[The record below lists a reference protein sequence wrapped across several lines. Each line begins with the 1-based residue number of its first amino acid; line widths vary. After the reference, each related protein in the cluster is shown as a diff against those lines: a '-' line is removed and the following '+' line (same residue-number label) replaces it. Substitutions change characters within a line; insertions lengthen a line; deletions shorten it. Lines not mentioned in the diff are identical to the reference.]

1 MKIVFVV
8 IGVESLA
15 VEFLSSFLKSQG
27 HEVELVFDPRLFAS
41 EAINIPRLSK
51 FFDTKKQ
58 LSREIIAKKPDVVG
72 FSVFTINYQRC
83 LELAK
88 EIKIL
93 NKNLPIIFGGI
104 HPTSVP
110 ETVIKEKCVDMI
122 CVGEGEE
129 AIDELLKDM
138 KRGGKRTD
146 IKNIWFKK
154 GKKIIKNLCRP
165 LIDDLNKLPFPD
177 KEIFYRVYP
186 KFITDDYFAL
196 SSRGCPFSCTY
207 CGNNVLQ
214 KVYKGLGKPIRR
226 RSPKNICDELEI
238 MKEKYHPKQ
247 ITFAD
252 DVFVQDIKWLQ
263 DFAKEYKKRINL
275 PYVML
280 THPRFVTYK
289 TAKLLA
295 GSGCFLLMFG
305 LQSASEKIRF
315 NFLKRF
321 ESNKEVEKAASD
333 CHRARLSFSIDHI
346 FNIPTEGLSEYE
358 EAISFYNKLRPSII
372 NTYWLQYFPGTEIIQ
387 TAIKEGIIKKSMVRE
402 INEGRTSTSLVVGIG
417 GSDNFSPQLLYSNFQ
432 FFFMLLPV
440 LPKWLMEKIIKKKL
454 YLTKFHPPMII
465 NIGIKFLVNL
475 RQKRAYVYLDMI
487 KNMWFFARKIISLK
501 LKYKFIL
508 GVESV
513 NC

>member
-1 MKIVFVV
+1 MKIVFVT

-15 VEFLSSFLKSQG
+15 VEFLSSYLKSKG

-41 EAINIPRLSK
+41 EAIQIPKLSG
-51 FFDTKKQ
+51 FFDIKKQ
-58 LSREIIAKKPDVVG
+58 LAREIIAREPDVVG

-88 EIKIL
+88 EVKIL
-93 NKNLPIIFGGI
+93 RKKLPIIFGGI

-110 ETVIKEKCVDMI
+110 ETVIREKCVDMV

-129 AIDELLKDM
+129 AVDELLKDID
-138 KRGGKRTD
+138 KGGKRTD

-154 GKKIIKNLCRP
+154 GRRVIKNLCRP

-186 KFITDDYFAL
+186 KFVTSDYFAL
-196 SSRGCPFSCTY
+196 SSRGCPFACTY
-207 CGNNVLQ
+207 CGNNVLR
-214 KVYKGLGKPIRR
+214 KVYKGLGKSIRQR
-226 RSPKNICDELEI
+226 TPKNICDELEV
-238 MKEKYHPKQ
+238 MKDKYHPRQ

-252 DVFVQDIKWLQ
+252 DVFVQDVKWLQ
-263 DFAKEYKKRINL
+263 DFTEEYKKRINL

-295 GSGCFLLMFG
+295 DSGCFLLMFG
-305 LQSASEKIRF
+305 LQSASEKTRLNI
-315 NFLKRF
+315 LKRF
-321 ESNKEVEKAASD
+321 ESNKEVEKAALD
-333 CHRARLSFSIDHI
+333 CHHASLNFSIDHI
-346 FNIPTEGLSEYE
+346 FNIPTEGLREYE

-372 NTYWLQYFPGTEIIQ
+372 NAYWLQYFPGTEIIQ
-387 TAIKEGIIKKSMVRE
+387 TAINEGIIKESMVKE

-417 GSDNFSPQLLYSNFQ
+417 GSDNFSPQLLYGNFQ
-432 FFFMLLPV
+432 FLFMLLPII
-440 LPKWLMEKIIKKKL
+440 PKWLMEQIIKRKL
-454 YLTKFHPPMII
+454 YLTKFYPPMVL

-487 KNMWFFARKIISLK
+487 KSMCYFARKIISLK
-501 LKYKFIL
+501 LKYKFMS
-508 GVESV
+508 GV
-513 NC
+513 